1 MKKFRNI
8 IFLGLISFMVIFVSV
23 YLVAYFTPILIINGA
38 NKYELYDSSGT
49 VFSGNNDKW
58 VKLDNI
64 SPYLIEATIALEDK
78 NFYNHAGFDYLRI
91 AKSLFNNITTDTVQ
105 GASTITQQLAKNLFL
120 DFNQTWRR
128 KIKEAWLTVR
138 IETQYSKDEILEGY
152 LNSINYGGV
161 FGIENASLFY
171 FNKSSKDLNLA
182 EASILAGIPK
192 SPSYYS
198 PLVNEENA
206 INRQKIVL
214 SAMINNGYIT
224 KEEKEE
230 ALKEN
235 LVYYGAMSTN
245 NLKTLMYYQN
255 GVMDELQKITSIP
268 ESFLETGGIKIY
280 TTLDLKAQAIMEE
293 SLKHIN
299 NDAQVALVLSDP
311 KSGAVRGLIGGKNYA
326 YSEYNRA
333 LYAKRQVG
341 STIKPFL
348 YYGALE
354 NGFTASSTFSSE
366 ETTFVFGDNQLYSP
380 HNYNNLYA
388 NKDITMAAA
397 IAYSDNIYAVK
408 THLFLGEN
416 VLVENLERLGV
427 ESNATS
433 VPSLALGS
441 VEINMMEMIKGYS
454 ALANMGYKVDPYFIE
469 KIEDANG
476 NILYEHKDTSELIL
490 NSSLVY
496 ILNELLTGTYASE
509 LIDYSYPTCISYRGM
524 ISKKYAIKTGTTD
537 TDNLI
542 FGYNPNALLG
552 GWIGFDDN
560 SETNNDNSYALKQ
573 IWVEVME
580 KYTKNNTWY
589 DMPSDVVGVIVDP
602 INGNIATNE
611 SSHKRILY
619 YINGTQPKT
628 K

>member
-1 MKKFRNI
+1 MN
-8 IFLGLISFMVIFVSV
+8 
-23 YLVAYFTPILIINGA
+23 
-38 NKYELYDSSGT
+38 
-49 VFSGNNDKW
+49 
-58 VKLDNI
+58 
-64 SPYLIEATIALEDK
+64 
-78 NFYNHAGFDYLRI
+78 
-91 AKSLFNNITTDTVQ
+91 
-105 GASTITQQLAKNLFL
+105 
-120 DFNQTWRR
+120 
-128 KIKEAWLTVR
+128 
-138 IETQYSKDEILEGY
+138 
-152 LNSINYGGV
+152 
-161 FGIENASLFY
+161 
-171 FNKSSKDLNLA
+171 
-182 EASILAGIPK
+182 
-192 SPSYYS
+192 
-198 PLVNEENA
+198 
-206 INRQKIVL
+206 
-214 SAMINNGYIT
+214 
-224 KEEKEE
+224 E
-230 ALKEN
+230 ALKEE

-255 GVMDELQKITSIP
+255 GVMNELKKITNIP

-280 TTLDLKAQAIMEE
+280 TTLDLKAQTIMEE
-293 SLKHIN
+293 SLKHIE

-341 STIKPFL
+341 SAIKPFL

-416 VLVENLERLGV
+416 VLVENLKRLGI

-441 VEINMMEMIKGYS
+441 TEINMMEMIQGYS
-454 ALANMGYKVDPYFIE
+454 ALANMGYKVEPYFIE

-476 NILYEHKDTSELIL
+476 NILYEHKDSRELIL

-524 ISKKYAIKTGTTD
+524 ISKKYSIKTGTTD

-560 SETNNDNSYALKQ
+560 SETNTDNSYALKQ
-573 IWVEVME
+573 IWIEVME
-580 KYTKNNTWY
+580 KYTKNDSWY
-589 DMPSDVVGVIVDP
+589 NMPSDVVGVIVDP
-602 INGNIATNE
+602 INGKLATNE
-611 SSHKRILY
+611 SNHKRILY
-619 YINGTQPKT
+619 YINGTQPKINN
-628 K
+628 

>member
-1 MKKFRNI
+1 MKRLRNG
-8 IFLGLISFMVIFVSV
+8 IFFGLIFIMIIFVSV
-23 YLVAYFTPILIINGA
+23 YIVAYFTPILIINGA
-38 NKYELYDSSGT
+38 NKYELYDASGT

-58 VKLDNI
+58 VKLEDI

-120 DFNQTWRR
+120 DFDQTWSR

-138 IETQYSKDEILEGY
+138 IETQYTKDEILEGY

-192 SPSYYS
+192 SPSYFS

-206 INRQKIVL
+206 VNRQKIVL
-214 SAMINNGYIT
+214 NAMINNGYIT
-224 KEEKEE
+224 NKEKEE
-230 ALKEN
+230 ALAN
-235 LVYYGAMSTN
+235 QLVYYGAMSTN

-255 GVMDELQKITSIP
+255 GVMDELKKITSIP
-268 ESFLETGGIKIY
+268 ESFLDTGGIKVY
-280 TTLDLKAQAIMEE
+280 TTLDLNAQTIMEE
-293 SLKHIN
+293 SLKHIEN
-299 NDAQVALVLSDP
+299 NAQVALVLSDP
-311 KSGAVRGLIGGKNYA
+311 NTGAVRGLIGGKNYA
-326 YSEYNRA
+326 SSEYNRA
-333 LYAKRQVG
+333 LYSNRQVG
-341 STIKPFL
+341 SAIKPFL

-380 HNYNNLYA
+380 HNYNNLYG

-416 VLVENLERLGV
+416 ILVENLKRLGV
-427 ESNATS
+427 DSNATS

-441 VEINMMEMIKGYS
+441 TEINMMEMIQGYS
-454 ALANMGYKVDPYFIE
+454 ALANMGYKVEPYFIE
-469 KIEDANG
+469 RVEDTNG
-476 NILYEHKDTSELIL
+476 NILYEHKSTRELVL

-509 LIDYSYPTCISYRGM
+509 LIDYSYPTCISFRGV
-524 ISKKYAIKTGTTD
+524 ISKKYSIKTGTTD

-560 SETNNDNSYALKQ
+560 SETNSDNSYALKL
-573 IWVEVME
+573 IWLEIME
-580 KYTKNNTWY
+580 KYTKDNVWY
-589 DMPSDVVGVIVDP
+589 DMPNDVVGVIMDP
-602 INGNIATNE
+602 ISGDVATNE

-619 YINGTQPKT
+619 YINGTQPK
-628 K
+628 

>member
-1 MKKFRNI
+1 MKRFRNG
-8 IFLGLISFMVIFVSV
+8 IFFGLIFIMIIFVSV
-23 YLVAYFTPILIINGA
+23 YIVAYFTPILIINGA
-38 NKYELYDSSGT
+38 NKYELYDASGT

-58 VKLDNI
+58 VKLEDI

-120 DFNQTWRR
+120 DFDQTWSR

-138 IETQYSKDEILEGY
+138 IETQYTKDEILEGY

-192 SPSYYS
+192 APSYFS

-206 INRQKIVL
+206 VNRQKIVL
-214 SAMINNGYIT
+214 NAMINNGYIT
-224 KEEKEE
+224 NKEKEE
-230 ALKEN
+230 ALNNE

-255 GVMDELQKITSIP
+255 GVMDELKKITSIP
-268 ESFLETGGIKIY
+268 ESFLDTGGIKVY
-280 TTLDLKAQAIMEE
+280 TTLDLNAQTIMEQ
-293 SLKHIN
+293 SLKHIEN
-299 NDAQVALVLSDP
+299 NAQVALVLSDP
-311 KSGAVRGLIGGKNYA
+311 NTGAVRGLIGGKNYA
-326 YSEYNRA
+326 SSEYNRA
-333 LYAKRQVG
+333 LYSNRQVG
-341 STIKPFL
+341 SAIKPFL

-380 HNYNNLYA
+380 HNYNNLYG

-416 VLVENLERLGV
+416 ILVENLKRLGV
-427 ESNATS
+427 DSNATS

-441 VEINMMEMIKGYS
+441 TEINMMEMIQGYS
-454 ALANMGYKVDPYFIE
+454 ALANMGYKVEPYFIE
-469 KIEDANG
+469 RIEDTNG
-476 NILYEHKDTSELIL
+476 NILYEHKSTRELVL
-490 NSSLVY
+490 NNSLVY

-509 LIDYSYPTCISYRGM
+509 LIDYSYPTCISFRGM
-524 ISKKYAIKTGTTD
+524 ISKKYSIKTGTTD

-560 SETNNDNSYALKQ
+560 SETNSDNSYALKQ
-573 IWVEVME
+573 IWLEVME
-580 KYTKNNTWY
+580 KYTKDNVWY
-589 DMPSDVVGVIVDP
+589 DMPNDVVGVIMDP
-602 INGNIATNE
+602 ISGDVATNE

-619 YINGTQPKT
+619 YINGTQPK
-628 K
+628 

>member
-1 MKKFRNI
+1 MKKFRNL
-8 IFLGLISFMVIFVSV
+8 IFFSLIFFMICFVSV
-23 YLVAYFTPILIINGA
+23 YIVARFTPILIINGA
-38 NKYELYDSSGT
+38 NKYELYDASGT

-58 VKLDNI
+58 VKLEDI

-120 DFNQTWRR
+120 DFGQTWSR

-192 SPSYYS
+192 SPSYFS

-206 INRQKIVL
+206 LNRQKIVL
-214 SAMINNGYIT
+214 NAMINNGYIT
-224 KEEKEE
+224 KKQKDD
-230 ALKEN
+230 ALSED

-255 GVMDELQKITSIP
+255 GVMDELKKINSIP
-268 ESFLETGGIKIY
+268 ESFLDTGGIKIY
-280 TTLDLKAQAIMEE
+280 TTLDLNAQTIMEE
-293 SLKHIN
+293 SLKHIE
-299 NDAQVALVLSDP
+299 NDAQIALVLNDP
-311 KSGAVRGLIGGKNYA
+311 NTGAVRGLIGGKNYA
-326 YSEYNRA
+326 YSEFNRA
-333 LYAKRQVG
+333 LYSKRQVG
-341 STIKPFL
+341 SAIKPFL

-380 HNYNNLYA
+380 HNYNNLYG

-416 VLVENLERLGV
+416 ILVDNLKRLGV

-441 VEINMMEMIKGYS
+441 TEINIMEMIQGYS
-454 ALANMGYKVDPYFIE
+454 ALANMGYKVEPYFIE
-469 KIEDANG
+469 RIEDNKG
-476 NILYEHKDTSELIL
+476 NILYEHKSTRELVL

-509 LIDYSYPTCISYRGM
+509 LIDYSYPTCISFRGM
-524 ISKKYAIKTGTTD
+524 ISKKYSIKTGTTD

-560 SETNNDNSYALKQ
+560 SETNSDNSYALKQ
-573 IWVEVME
+573 IWLEVME
-580 KYTKNNTWY
+580 KYTTDNIWY
-589 DMPSDVVGVIVDP
+589 DMPNDVVGVIMDP
-602 INGNIATNE
+602 ISGELATNE

-619 YINGTQPKT
+619 YINGTQPR
-628 K
+628 

>member
-1 MKKFRNI
+1 MKGFRNG
-8 IFLGLISFMVIFVSV
+8 IFFGLIFIMIIFVSV
-23 YLVAYFTPILIINGA
+23 YIVAYFTPILIINGA

-58 VKLDNI
+58 VKLEDI

-120 DFNQTWRR
+120 DFDQTWSR

-171 FNKSSKDLNLA
+171 FNKSSKDLTLS

-206 INRQKIVL
+206 VNRQKIVL
-214 SAMINNGYIT
+214 NAMINNGYIT
-224 KEEKEE
+224 NKEKEE
-230 ALKEN
+230 ALTNE

-255 GVMDELQKITSIP
+255 GVMDELKKITNIP
-268 ESFLETGGIKIY
+268 ESFLDTGGIKIY
-280 TTLDLKAQAIMEE
+280 TTLDLNAQTIMEQ
-293 SLKHIN
+293 SLKHIEN
-299 NDAQVALVLSDP
+299 NAQVALVLSDP
-311 KSGAVRGLIGGKNYA
+311 NTGAVRGLIGGKNYA
-326 YSEYNRA
+326 SSEYNRA
-333 LYAKRQVG
+333 LYSNRQVG
-341 STIKPFL
+341 SAIKPFL

-354 NGFTASSTFSSE
+354 NGFTSSSTFSSE

-380 HNYNNLYA
+380 HNYNNLYG

-416 VLVENLERLGV
+416 ILVENLKRLGV
-427 ESNATS
+427 DSNATS

-441 VEINMMEMIKGYS
+441 TEINMMEMIQGYS
-454 ALANMGYKVDPYFIE
+454 ALANMGYKVEPYFIE
-469 KIEDANG
+469 RIEDNKG
-476 NILYEHKDTSELIL
+476 NILYEHKSTRELVL

-509 LIDYSYPTCISYRGM
+509 LIDYSYPTCISFRGM
-524 ISKKYAIKTGTTD
+524 ISKKYSIKTGTTD

-560 SETNNDNSYALKQ
+560 SETNSDNSYALKQ
-573 IWVEVME
+573 IWLEVME
-580 KYTKNNTWY
+580 KYTKDNVWY
-589 DMPSDVVGVIVDP
+589 DMPNDVVGVIMNP
-602 INGNIATNE
+602 ISGELATNE

-619 YINGTQPKT
+619 YINGTQPR
-628 K
+628 